1 MCSTLAR
8 IRRDSII
15 AMTYIIQ
22 QNMSV
27 LICLNHPS
35 VNTNLSIASP
45 LTITN
50 VSSPGGQD
58 SGFVRGP
65 PEHAS
70 RGGGQQLSPQKR
82 GGGVLTS
89 QCTASHLFALSNG
102 LHRSETDM
110 I

>member
-1 MCSTLAR
+1 
-8 IRRDSII
+8 
-15 AMTYIIQ
+15 MTYILQ

-35 VNTNLSIASP
+35 VNSSLSIASP

-70 RGGGQQLSPQKR
+70 RGGGQLLSLKKE
-82 GGGVLTS
+82 GGSVIIAVYG
-89 QCTASHLFALSNG
+89 
-102 LHRSETDM
+102 
-110 I
+110 